1 MTDRPVAVPA
11 AVPAEVRME
20 LLENGLDEV
29 ASAVEHL
36 AAAPSPR
43 SLKRAVTDLA
53 GGVELILKERLRR
66 HDWRQLFDDV
76 AIANEGDLRRG
87 DFVSPTTSEVL
98 RRLRHTAGVT
108 LPNRHRKR
116 LDALRRRRNRIEHFA
131 LIDTEEAIRASTAG
145 CLSVVINFIADEI
158 GVATLTPNERGPFEQ
173 VREALPRLEAY
184 VTARR
189 RDVASALA
197 KAHGAATVVTC
208 PSCDEEALV
217 LDGAATCL
225 FCRYR
230 ADAVEAADDFIGEV
244 LGLVEYVEVTQ
255 GGEWPRHTCPECDA
269 DALVDTGGDG
279 DARHICFSCGTT
291 WRDGQIER
299 CARCG
304 EPLQVDGELS
314 VCNGCLASLVDRE

>member
-1 MTDRPVAVPA
+1 MTDRTAPAPA

-20 LLENGLDEV
+20 LLENGLDEL

-36 AAAPSPR
+36 AVTPTPR
-43 SLKRAVTDLA
+43 ALKRAVTDLS
-53 GGVELILKERLRR
+53 GGVELVLKERLRR

-98 RRLRHTAGVT
+98 RRLRDTVGVT

-145 CLSVVINFIADEI
+145 CLSVVIDFVADEI
-158 GVATLTPNERGPFEQ
+158 DAATLSPIERELYEQ
-173 VREALPRLEAY
+173 VREALPR
-184 VTARR
+184 RQ
-189 RDVASALA
+189 DVATTLA
-197 KAHGAATVVTC
+197 HARATATVVTC
-208 PSCDEEALV
+208 PSCDEDALV

-230 ADAVEAADDFIGEV
+230 ADAIEAADDFIGEV

-279 DARHICFSCGTT
+279 DERHICFSCGTT
-291 WRDGQIER
+291 WRDGAIES

-304 EPLQVDGELS
+304 EPLEVDGELS
-314 VCNGCLASLVDRE
+314 VCNGCLASLADRE

>member
-1 MTDRPVAVPA
+1 MIDGAAAPAV
-11 AVPAEVRME
+11 VPNEIRMD
-20 LLENGLDEV
+20 LLENGLDEL

-36 AAAPSPR
+36 GAAPTPR
-43 SLKRAVTDLA
+43 ALKRAVTELA
-53 GGVELILKERLRR
+53 GGVELILMERLRR

-76 AIANEGDLRRG
+76 AVANEGDLRRG
-87 DFVSPTTSEVL
+87 EFLSPAIGEVL
-98 RRLRHTAGVT
+98 RRLREGSGVT
-108 LPNRHRKR
+108 LPNQHRKR

-131 LIDTEEAIRASTAG
+131 LIDSVEAVRTSTAG
-145 CLSVVINFIADEI
+145 CLSVVVDFIVDRI
-158 GVATLTPNERGPFEQ
+158 GVDTLTPTERELFEQ

-184 VTARR
+184 AIARR
-189 RDVASALA
+189 QDIATVLTQA
-197 KAHGAATVVTC
+197 GAAAAVVSC

-217 LDGAATCL
+217 LDGTATCL
-225 FCRYR
+225 FCRYH
-230 ADAVEAADDFIGEV
+230 AHQVAAADDFIGEV

-279 DARHICFSCGTT
+279 DDRYVCFSCGTT

-304 EPLQVDGELS
+304 EPLEVEGELS
-314 VCNGCLASLVDRE
+314 VCNGCLASLADRE